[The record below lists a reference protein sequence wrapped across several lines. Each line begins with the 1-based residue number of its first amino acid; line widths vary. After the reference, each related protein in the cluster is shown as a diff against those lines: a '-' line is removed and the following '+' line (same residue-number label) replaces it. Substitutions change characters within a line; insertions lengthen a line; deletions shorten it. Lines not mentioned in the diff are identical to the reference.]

1 MKKILAITLLLILVA
16 SVFVVASS
24 AADAPDYWEINRNC
38 LVKVMGIEDEEG
50 NITVSSFKEVAEN
63 NSGCNGLIVGLPTYA
78 TVGDEFFEAKDG
90 YYFIYTDAKG
100 NELIYG
106 DDHIGT
112 ADKLVVYDENDEIAA
127 TYGLVTY
134 GDADGDGVFDV
145 IDSSIAA
152 RCLNGFLDATEA
164 PEIYEAV
171 KTRLGMNNDLVEV
184 EDYQQVVNDCII
196 GEIEENLKGRKTP
209 IDQTIYFESIIYE
222 NTGAKRTAEFTAVDD
237 NFKDLVTINYNGSEE
252 APLASGIYSVTANV
266 ADSEK
271 YLVTPGEVELGFIVI
286 APASAVSNGYKIIV
300 DNTDKKIVVATT
312 DNSKTKAPLKAEF
325 EKWLNDAYELTVGS
339 TKNPTTVDS
348 TLPKRDFVIYSNQS
362 TSLTQASDSA
372 VLGSYLPDD
381 ETLWANNTASNSK
394 QVNVSADDV
403 SFDFS
408 VCFQQDEVTIKNAK
422 SAYLLAAAVNAR
434 GQRTTSNE
442 TAYVYAK
449 EIKGYPAVRV
459 AVKDASKDC
468 ASALGGT
475 GLKTVLVGI
484 TDAIAIQSSATD
496 DFSNSEVISLF
507 YAKNNNVRYSTL
519 KIDKSAEGIKNA
531 GIVLP
536 IVNSVLK
543 GLKISMPTNAISLAL
558 TPLSKLDV
566 VGNTGF
572 CNYRCSQV
580 TTNIRYNTVYYLEF
594 MNYNNTEDSHYTL
607 TVGSNVTMVL
617 PTGKTNYYL
626 DRMAGNDIVLATA
639 PAGYKLKL
647 TDANGNEIPMQDE
660 GYFLMPYSNAT
671 LTAVAE

>member
-209 IDQTIYFESIIYE
+209 IDQTISFESIIYE

-271 YLVTPGEVELGFIVI
+271 YLVTPGTRDIGFMVI
-286 APASAVSNGYKIIV
+286 APKSGTGYTTKVDNVNKKVIISVNNAYSSFDSFNASINNWCNSNYSLTVNNKAVSAHADVLSALSPRVYNK
-300 DNTDKKIVVATT
+300 
-312 DNSKTKAPLKAEF
+312 
-325 EKWLNDAYELTVGS
+325 
-339 TKNPTTVDS
+339 
-348 TLPKRDFVIYSNQS
+348 YSNQS
-362 TSLTQASDSA
+362 AVLTTETHSTL
-372 VLGSYLPDD
+372 LGSYLPADA
-381 ETLWANNTASNSK
+381 TLYENYKAERVIPISLSNGDSTG
-394 QVNVSADDV
+394 
-403 SFDFS
+403 SFSLVFS
-408 VCFQQDEVTIKNAK
+408 QDESVIKSAIKAFELKNAGDG
-422 SAYLLAAAVNAR
+422 R
-434 GQRTTSNE
+434 GQRIDNQSREVNCYGLKDITTGE
-442 TAYVYAK
+442 R
-449 EIKGYPAVRV
+449 IIRAVVR
-459 AVKDASKDC
+459 SHG
-468 ASALGGT
+468 STSTRLQST
-475 GLKTVLVGI
+475 GLKSMMVGYVDALEFVATTTRGDYSKAGTPMSMYNSSNERYSSFSGLQAVLKAGNVI
-484 TDAIAIQSSATD
+484 TDFLKKLGMGTPTNTSS
-496 DFSNSEVISLF
+496 
-507 YAKNNNVRYSTL
+507 
-519 KIDKSAEGIKNA
+519 
-531 GIVLP
+531 
-536 IVNSVLK
+536 LK
-543 GLKISMPTNAISLAL
+543 GKVGWARYHCSIPSSGLRYGLEYRFDFIEKLNTAPTHY
-558 TPLSKLDV
+558 KLDV
-566 VGNTGF
+566 KNVDGCTI
-572 CNYRCSQV
+572 
-580 TTNIRYNTVYYLEF
+580 TTTPQQDKVYKTTTYYYEDF
-594 MNYNNTEDSHYTL
+594 MAEGEPFSVSAKLANGY
-607 TVGSNVTMVL
+607 VL
-617 PTGKTNYYL
+617 S
-626 DRMAGNDIVLATA
+626 V
-639 PAGYKLKL
+639 
-647 TDANGNEIPMQDE
+647 TDANGNPVPYDAESDL
-660 GYFLMPYSNAT
+660 YVMPASNVT
-671 LTAVAE
+671 VTAVKS